1 MEKSKIKAVVFDV
14 GGVLCEWETVV
25 RSFAREIGMEE
36 QKFIEAFLKYSFDP
50 KIGSDLGYITIDE
63 FFEKLTVDL
72 GVREKAQDWR
82 KRFVPGF
89 KRIEPSFTLLEELKG
104 KYRLAL
110 LTNAKIG
117 LWDEWQE
124 GNLRKYFE
132 IIVDSSEVHILKP
145 DERIFRI
152 LLNRMKLKPEE
163 CLFVD
168 DGIENTQA
176 AEKLGFKTVH
186 FNKPEESVKL
196 IRKILYE
203 TI

>member
-89 KRIEPSFTLLEELKG
+89 KRIELTFILLDELKG
-104 KYRLAL
+104 KYRLAV